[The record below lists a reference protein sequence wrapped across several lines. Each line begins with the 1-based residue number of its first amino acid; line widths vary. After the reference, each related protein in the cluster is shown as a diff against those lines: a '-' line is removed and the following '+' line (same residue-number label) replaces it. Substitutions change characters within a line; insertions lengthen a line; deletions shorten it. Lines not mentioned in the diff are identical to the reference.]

1 MLQVNLLTI
10 SCNLLTISCR
20 PSYKASRALT
30 FLSRKRRVS
39 GKTRPL
45 QGTTTSEGDMAQA
58 DEMGDEGEGH
68 SDDGFVEG
76 SEGNG
81 GRRRIKKRQGIY
93 NMDEWMDK
101 WTNE

>member
-1 MLQVNLLTI
+1 
-10 SCNLLTISCR
+10 
-20 PSYKASRALT
+20 
-30 FLSRKRRVS
+30 
-39 GKTRPL
+39 
-45 QGTTTSEGDMAQA
+45 MAQA

-93 NMDEWMDK
+93 KMDEWMAK